1 VVRDGGADVARREAV
16 KPIGWRLCVQC
27 WRTLCS
33 TAMRC
38 LGAMPLLCECVHID
52 DDAEA
57 SKEAPSGHLSQGMA
71 DRHDESM

>member
-1 VVRDGGADVARREAV
+1 
-16 KPIGWRLCVQC
+16 VQC